1 MASGIAAALER
12 VADALTGQS
21 FEVDGTTYDLAVA
34 VDPADL
40 QAPAV
45 WVDLD
50 HLSPDLMSG
59 DGTAYVALYL
69 IAPNTDPVSALDV
82 LDGILGVVLEFV
94 DLEDDLT
101 PQTVILPSNA
111 GEGLPALR
119 ALTLTPYYRTDTP

>member
-1 MASGIAAALER
+1 MSSGLAASLEAVVDR
-12 VADALTGQS
+12 LTGET
-21 FEVDGTTYDLAVA
+21 FTVDGIDYDLAVA
-34 VDPADL
+34 IDPADL

-50 HLSPDLMSG
+50 HLSPELLSG

-69 IAPNTDPVSALDV
+69 ISPNTDPVSALAI
-82 LDGILGVVLEFV
+82 LDGILGVVLGLI

-119 ALTLTPYYRTDTP
+119 ALTLTPYYRTET